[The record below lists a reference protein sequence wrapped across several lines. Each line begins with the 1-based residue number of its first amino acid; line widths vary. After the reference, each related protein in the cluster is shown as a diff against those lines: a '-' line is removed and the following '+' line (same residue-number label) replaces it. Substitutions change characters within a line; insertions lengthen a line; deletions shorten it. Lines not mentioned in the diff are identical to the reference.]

1 VESLIRAGDLTP
13 YAATSFLNDSGY
25 AYGAMRD
32 LIAAAR
38 NYYIERDS
46 AMAEVERLLS
56 LDDEELG
63 ESLTQNGAGSPG
75 EASANTGHKT
85 FAKETHHAR
94 AALDK
99 GDV

>member
-1 VESLIRAGDLTP
+1 
-13 YAATSFLNDSGY
+13 
-25 AYGAMRD
+25 MRD

-63 ESLTQNGAGSPG
+63 DSLAQNGAESPG
-75 EASANTGHKT
+75 EASGAPGHKT
-85 FAKETHHAR
+85 IAKEAHHAQ
-94 AALDK
+94 AFLDK